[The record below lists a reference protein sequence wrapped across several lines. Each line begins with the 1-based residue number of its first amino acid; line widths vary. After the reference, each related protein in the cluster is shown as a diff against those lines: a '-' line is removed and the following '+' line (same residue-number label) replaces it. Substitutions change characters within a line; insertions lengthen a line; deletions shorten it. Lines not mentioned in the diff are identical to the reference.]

1 MSGRT
6 SYKMQNSQRKENPKE
21 LINAV
26 QLVSE
31 NKYLDAI
38 QVLKGLIK
46 KENILPNHRI
56 SSLFLQGR
64 LLIWLGRYEES
75 LIVVEQ
81 AYKESL
87 GFGKNLLTVDILSI
101 LALILNFLDRFDK
114 ARELIKQSEDLFK
127 TYTKETSSEYIYTD
141 AHLNYIKG
149 FLISQDDVDRGLKY
163 LKHSISLWEKLDT
176 RIKNDQSKADPVK
189 QSELVL
195 YPITIMCIGMAMNLK
210 GDLDQ
215 SIKYFKQAL
224 AIAEKI
230 NNKFGIALILHRL
243 GFTYHLKGEI
253 NLAFENFDKSLN
265 IFKEIDNKTHSA
277 MVFSSIGALLGE
289 KGEYDD
295 ALKNLEKSLAIHEK
309 IKLPAWILDSL
320 SAVIEISLKIDDLDK
335 AQHYFQ
341 HFKQSA
347 GQFNDDNINLWQSLL
362 EAMILKKSSRTRNK
376 AKAEEIFKQIIEK
389 EGIHPPSFHHP
400 PSFGTHVSALLH
412 LCDLLL
418 SELRSTNDLEVL
430 KELENYIS
438 QLLDSA
444 EKSDSYLILCET
456 HLLQAKLSLLTFDFK
471 KAKRYLTQAKQTAER
486 HALNQIASK
495 ISNEQEDLL
504 KKLDLWEKLK
514 ESGAPMA
521 DRMELSRLD
530 DHIIGL
536 IQNQSI
542 LTSQVSVEKV
552 AIYEEKKIC
561 LVCRGDVLK
570 FSYICECGAIYC
582 ENCARALTNLENVCW
597 VCEAQ
602 IDPLRPIKPVKEE
615 GRIQFEEKQK
625 K

>member
-1 MSGRT
+1 
-6 SYKMQNSQRKENPKE
+6 MQKSPRKEKPKE
-21 LINAV
+21 LLHAE
-26 QLVSE
+26 QLACE
-31 NKYLDAI
+31 NKYTEAI
-38 QVLKGLIK
+38 EILMELLEIRDLPPNLKFTI
-46 KENILPNHRI
+46 
-56 SSLFLQGR
+56 LFLQGR
-64 LLIWLGRYEES
+64 LLVWLGKYEES
-75 LIVVEQ
+75 LNIVEQ

-87 GFGKNLLTVDILSI
+87 GLEKNLQSVNLLN
-101 LALILNFLDRFDK
+101 LMALILNFLARFNK
-114 ARELIKQSEDLFK
+114 AREIIKQSENLFN
-127 TYTKETSSEYIYTD
+127 TFTKESSVEYNRSE
-141 AHLNYIKG
+141 AFLNYVKG
-149 FLISQDDVDRGLKY
+149 FLLSQDDVDQGLEY
-163 LKHSISLWEKLDT
+163 LEYSVSLWTNLDEWSGGEQEN
-176 RIKNDQSKADPVK
+176 IDPV
-189 QSELVL
+189 QWSELVA
-195 YPITIMCIGMAMNLK
+195 YPLTIMCIGIAMTLK

-215 SIKYFKQAL
+215 SINYFKRAL
-224 AIAEKI
+224 AIAEEI
-230 NNKFGIALILHRL
+230 NNKFGIAIILHRL
-243 GFTYHLKGEI
+243 GFAYHLKGEI
-253 NLAFENFDKSLN
+253 NLALENFEKSLN
-265 IFKEIDNKTHSA
+265 IFKEIENMTHTA
-277 MVFSSIGALLGE
+277 MVFSSIGVLLSE
-289 KGEYDD
+289 KGEYDE
-295 ALKNLEKSLAIHEK
+295 ALKNLEKSLAIHEE
-309 IKLPAWILDSL
+309 IKLPSWILDSL
-320 SAVIEISLKIDDLDK
+320 SAALEISLKIDDLDK
-335 AQHYFQ
+335 AHHFFQ
-341 HFKQSA
+341 CFKQYA
-347 GQFNDDNINLWQSLL
+347 EQFNDDNINLWQSLL

-400 PSFGTHVSALLH
+400 PSFGTHVAALLH

-418 SELRSTNDLEVL
+418 IELRSTNDLEVL

-438 QLLDSA
+438 QLLDNA

-456 HLLQAKLSLLTFDFK
+456 HLLQAKLSLLTFDIK